1 MKTAYTCKNGHTY
14 YKSSNCKVCPICEK
28 TVVSDLAILNS
39 LAAPARIALESI
51 NIYSLK
57 QLSKYSEKEIL
68 NLHGVGPSTIPK
80 LKKAL
85 IEAGLSFKK

>member
-1 MKTAYTCKNGHTY
+1 MKKAYTCKNGHTY

-39 LAAPARIALESI
+39 LAAPARRALESMKI
-51 NIYSLK
+51 TSLM

-68 NLHGVGPSTIPK
+68 NLHGIGPSALPK

-85 IEAGLSFKK
+85 NEAGLSFKK